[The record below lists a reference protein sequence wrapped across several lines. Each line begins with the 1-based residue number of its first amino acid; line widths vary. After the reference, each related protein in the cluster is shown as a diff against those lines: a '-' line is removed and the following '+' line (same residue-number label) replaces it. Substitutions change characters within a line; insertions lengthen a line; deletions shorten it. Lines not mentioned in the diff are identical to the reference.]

1 MAASAESQ
9 KRAKGKDVSAKRTKV
24 PTGGAPAAR
33 PRVERDQLIEAHL
46 PLVKY
51 LACRVAAKLPSHV
64 SVEDLV
70 SAGVIGLID
79 AAEKFDGGREVQFKT
94 YAEIRIRGAMLDS
107 LRRSDWAPRRL
118 RRSERAIEEAYG
130 VLAGRLKR
138 AATDEEVAAHL
149 GIPLADFHQL
159 LSELEGVGVGGFVS
173 LSSTSDGE
181 AQDLLQYLPC
191 APEADPG
198 YAFERREAEARL
210 AAAIDQL
217 PLKERRVIAL
227 YYHEELTMKEIGQV
241 LGITESRVCQLH
253 SKAVLRLR
261 GSLTAGARG

>member
-1 MAASAESQ
+1 MAASVESQ
-9 KRAKGKDVSAKRTKV
+9 KRAKGQASAATEAAS
-24 PTGGAPAAR
+24 PGAGDAASR
-33 PRVERDQLIEAHL
+33 SRAERDQLIEAHL
-46 PLVKY
+46 PLVKF

-64 SVEDLV
+64 SLEDLV

-79 AAEKFDGGREVQFKT
+79 AAEKFDGAREVQFKT

-118 RRSERAIEEAYG
+118 RRSERAIEEAYTI
-130 VLAGRLKR
+130 LAGRLKR
-138 AATDEEVAAHL
+138 AATDEEVATHL
-149 GIPLADFHQL
+149 GIPLADLHQL
-159 LSELEGVGVGGFVS
+159 LGELGGVGVGGFVS

-181 AQDLLQYLPC
+181 TQDLLQYLPC
-191 APEADPG
+191 APEADPS
-198 YAFERREAEARL
+198 YTFERREAEQKL

-227 YYHEELTMKEIGQV
+227 YYHQELTMKEIGKV
-241 LGITESRVCQLH
+241 IGITESRVCQLH

-261 GSLTAGARG
+261 SSLTVIK

>member
-1 MAASAESQ
+1 MTAAELAYKTSATQAMDGDELVMQ
-9 KRAKGKDVSAKRTKV
+9 ELPQVYYI
-24 PTGGAPAAR
+24 AAR
-33 PRVERDQLIEAHL
+33 IRERLPQHVEM
-46 PLVKY
+46 
-51 LACRVAAKLPSHV
+51 
-64 SVEDLV
+64 EDLV

-79 AAEKFDGGREVQFKT
+79 AAEKFDGAREVQFKT

-118 RRSERAIEEAYG
+118 RRSERAIEEAYS

-149 GIPLADFHQL
+149 GISLAGFHQL
-159 LSELEGVGVGGFVS
+159 LGELEGVGVGGFIS
-173 LSSTSDGE
+173 LSSSSDGE
-181 AQDLLQYLPC
+181 AQDLLQYLPS

-198 YAFERREAEARL
+198 YTFERREAEQRL
-210 AAAIDQL
+210 AQAIDQL

-227 YYHEELTMKEIGQV
+227 YYHEELTMKEIGKV

-253 SKAVLRLR
+253 AKAVLRLR
-261 GSLTAGARG
+261 GSLIGK